1 MPPIL
6 FFFIIIVLYAI
17 IFVVKGLEISK
28 AYYEEFGAP
37 MIKEQFPELEPKIA
51 VGLIGSGSECFGFD
65 DRISTDHDFDPGFL
79 MFISDEVDEDTKFKL
94 ERAYAKLPREY
105 KGYTR
110 EIMSPVGGNRR
121 GVKRISDFLR
131 EKTGRDDGNL
141 SVSDWFSIP
150 EESLAELTNGEIW
163 RDDSKIISGIRL
175 RLSTFP
181 EDIKLKKIA
190 GELLMMAQS
199 GQYNYERCVAHN
211 EFGAAKLAIYE
222 FVKAS
227 MHVAFLLNEVYMP
240 FYKWRFRAL
249 RDLSWPKSF
258 KIKSELNYISGIED
272 DSFVEVRF
280 EEKLEA
286 LLSITDEKIINDK
299 VKSDIELI
307 ARTFIERLKN
317 DGLSERNEIYLERHA
332 YEVNNKIKNVDI
344 RNMNIL
350 AAV

>member
-1 MPPIL
+1 MSFI
-6 FFFIIIVLYAI
+6 FIIIVLYAI
-17 IFVVKGLEISK
+17 IFEMKGLEISK
-28 AYYEEFGAP
+28 SFYEEFGAP
-37 MIKEQFPELEPKIA
+37 MIKEQFPELESKIA
-51 VGLIGSGSECFGFD
+51 VGLIGSGSECFGYD
-65 DRISTDHDFDPGFL
+65 DRVSTDHDFDPGFL
-79 MFISDEVDEDTKFKL
+79 IFISDEIDDDIKFKL
-94 ERAYAKLPREY
+94 ERAYAKLPRDY

-121 GVKRISDFLR
+121 GVKRVSDFLR
-131 EKTGRDDGNL
+131 EKTGTSNGNL
-141 SVSDWFSIP
+141 SVNDWLSIP

-175 RLSTFP
+175 KLSTFP

-211 EFGAAKLAIYE
+211 EFGAAKLALYE
-222 FVKAS
+222 FVKSS

-258 KIKSELNYISGIED
+258 RIKSELNYISGIED

-280 EEKLEA
+280 EEKLDS
-286 LLSITDEKIINDK
+286 LLSVTDDRIINDK
-299 VKSDIELI
+299 VKGDIDLI
-307 ARTFIERLKN
+307 ARAFIERLKN

-332 YEVNNKIKNVDI
+332 YEVNNRIKNVDI